1 MNLIGKRMNDR
12 YEILSLIGVG
22 GMAHVYKAND
32 IILERFVAVKILQP
46 QYNADN
52 DFIRR
57 FHREAQA
64 ATSLHHP
71 HIVNIYDVGE
81 DEDTYYI
88 VMEYVEGMTLKEKIM
103 KEGPLPIDEAVDIMK
118 QVLGAMEQAHAN
130 RVVHRDLK
138 PQNIL
143 MKGRTAKVADFGIAR
158 AASSATITHT
168 NSVLGSVHYLSP
180 EQAKGSVITHRADIY
195 SLGILLFEMVTGSL
209 PFKAESA
216 VSIALMHIQESIP
229 MPSDSR
235 AGLPQSIENIILRAV
250 EKGPDDRYQTAFSM
264 KEDLQTSLQEA
275 RKNEAPYIGFYQTL
289 AMASVHTGSAAESEE
304 TKILPVQ
311 AVTGP
316 REDSGGRQ
324 KNPPKKNSWFLSF
337 LIVALLV
344 FASII
349 AAFTF
354 VPEIL
359 SVEDVNVPEVEGLQ
373 ADDALERLGNTGL
386 AAVPEEVSIEDR
398 ASGETTGQQPA
409 AGSSVKKHSEV
420 TIYVNDLSTVELA
433 EEDGAG
439 QESGWG
445 SIWTELLLPG
455 IVQAE
460 D

>member
-1 MNLIGKRMNDR
+1 MDLIGKRMSDR
-12 YEILSLIGVG
+12 YEIISLIGVG

-46 QYNADN
+46 QFNADN

-88 VMEYVEGMTLKEKIM
+88 VMEYVEGITLKEKITQ
-103 KEGPLPIDEAVDIMK
+103 EGPLPVEEAVEIMK
-118 QVLGAMEQAHAN
+118 QVLGAIEQAHAN

-143 MKGRTAKVADFGIAR
+143 IENSTAKVADFGIAR

-168 NSVLGSVHYLSP
+168 NSVIGSVHYLSP

-229 MPSDSR
+229 MPTDR
-235 AGLPQSIENIILRAV
+235 RYGLPQSIENIILRAV
-250 EKGPDDRYQTAFSM
+250 EKDPDDRYQTAFSM
-264 KEDLQTSLQEA
+264 KEDLQTSLQES

-289 AMASVHTGSAAESEE
+289 AMASVYTGPDAESEE

-316 REDSGGRQ
+316 REDTSGRKKSPSQ
-324 KNPPKKNSWFLSF
+324 KNSWFLSF
-337 LIVALLV
+337 LIVLLLV
-344 FASII
+344 FASIV

-359 SVEDVNVPEVEGLQ
+359 SVEDVNVPELEGLH
-373 ADDALERLGNTGL
+373 ADEALERLENKGL
-386 AAVPEEVSIEDR
+386 AALPEEVTIEDR
-398 ASGETTGQQPA
+398 ASGETTGQLPA

-420 TIYVNDLSTVELA
+420 TIYVNDLSTMDLA
-433 EEDGAG
+433 AENGSRE
-439 QESGWG
+439 QNGWTA
-445 SIWTELLLPG
+445 IWTELLLPG
-455 IVQAE
+455 NVQAE